1 MIRKTVLLSILSLL
15 LISPLMTEGADW
27 LYFIEDGK
35 GDKFYIDMDS
45 IRQIKPHLFSLL
57 KKVEPGD
64 SPDISYVVSSIV
76 MDCEGGRLKLLK
88 ETVYLKN
95 GKSRAGRID
104 REFRKIT
111 EEDIDESLME
121 LVCSLKKAG

>member
-1 MIRKTVLLSILSLL
+1 MSILSLL

-57 KKVEPGD
+57 KKVEPAD

-121 LVCSLKKAG
+121 LVCSLKKSG